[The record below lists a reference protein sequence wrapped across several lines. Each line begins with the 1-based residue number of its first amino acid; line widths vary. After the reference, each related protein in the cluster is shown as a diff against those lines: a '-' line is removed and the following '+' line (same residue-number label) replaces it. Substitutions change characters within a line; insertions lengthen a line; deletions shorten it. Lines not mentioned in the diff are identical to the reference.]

1 VRIITTE
8 TTIIIA
14 ILVYRYHEITFTID
28 IKVMIIAATEY
39 IMTLDSIHVDF
50 IVFWSFGLE
59 SLHKRL
65 GTQICVNLGVD
76 SLSH

>member
-14 ILVYRYHEITFTID
+14 ILVYSYHEITFTID

-39 IMTLDSIHVDF
+39 TMTLDSIHVDF
-50 IVFWSFGLE
+50 IVF
-59 SLHKRL
+59 
-65 GTQICVNLGVD
+65 
-76 SLSH
+76 